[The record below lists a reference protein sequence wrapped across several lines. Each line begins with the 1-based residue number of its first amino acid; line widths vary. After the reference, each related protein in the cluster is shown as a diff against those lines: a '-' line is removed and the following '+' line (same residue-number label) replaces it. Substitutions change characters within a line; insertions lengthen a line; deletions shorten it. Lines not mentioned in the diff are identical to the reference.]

1 MLNYCSRCGTELT
14 FGPIEGEDRDR
25 LGCPSC
31 GHIAYVNPRL
41 VVTTIPVTD
50 EGEVVLLRRG
60 IEPGRGWWA
69 QPGGFLE
76 VDETVG
82 EAAVRE
88 TLEETGLIV
97 EPGEIVGLYSRL
109 EAAVV
114 VLAFEARVV
123 GGTPRLNPGGARD
136 PDVRA
141 RRDPL
146 ARNRLQDLVLGD
158 PRLAPSAPAGHP
170 PRRPPLGRVGPPSR
184 DPTREQPVLVAS
196 RGFASGGRSE
206 QVRLGTSSEGPI
218 PACRRPSPQPSSRR
232 NEQPALSAPSD
243 KPRSSRSP

>member
-1 MLNYCSRCGTELT
+1 VTAGEQDLGELLDAFGRGPDARSTGIPSGGGVPPWMAGMLNYCTRCGTELS

-31 GHIAYVNPRL
+31 GYIAYVNPRL
-41 VVTTIPVTD
+41 VVTTIPVTAD
-50 EGEVVLLRRG
+50 GDIVLLRRG
-60 IEPGRGWWA
+60 IEPGLGWWA

-123 GGTPRLNPGGARD
+123 GGEPRLYPEALEIRSFAPGALPWPGIAFKTSYWAIRD
-136 PDVRA
+136 WLHR
-141 RRDPL
+141 
-146 ARNRLQDLVLGD
+146 
-158 PRLAPSAPAGHP
+158 
-170 PRRPPLGRVGPPSR
+170 RRPDIHPAHRHR
-184 DPTREQPVLVAS
+184 DE
-196 RGFASGGRSE
+196 
-206 QVRLGTSSEGPI
+206 
-218 PACRRPSPQPSSRR
+218 
-232 NEQPALSAPSD
+232 
-243 KPRSSRSP
+243 